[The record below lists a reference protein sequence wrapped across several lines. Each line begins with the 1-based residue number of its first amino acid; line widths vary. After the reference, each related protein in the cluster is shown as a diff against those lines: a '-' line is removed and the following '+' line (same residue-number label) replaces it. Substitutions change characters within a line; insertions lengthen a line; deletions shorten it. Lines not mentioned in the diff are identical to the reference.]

1 MVRVGPMIGL
11 SEAAGG
17 LSRRLSASRSLA
29 ELFWSS
35 LSNSVSGSIALPE
48 AAAGLGIGASAGSL
62 PKGWAGKEI
71 SLGGTVAVLAAVL
84 AGTSEP
90 GPMPSPSRAALSEN
104 SGLIRREGIAAAAGV
119 IGPESTSSGWDD
131 ESQLIG
137 RDGRSAA
144 GAGINARAVFEAVS
158 GWGAAVGVDGA
169 GDWLKAEG
177 TNGTSGKAAVV
188 EGSWI
193 SL

>member
-1 MVRVGPMIGL
+1 MIDL

-17 LSRRLSASRSLA
+17 LSRRLSASRSLS
-29 ELFWSS
+29 ELFRSS

-48 AAAGLGIGASAGSL
+48 AAGGLGIGASAGGLLS
-62 PKGWAGKEI
+62 GWAGKEI

-84 AGTSEP
+84 AAVWPGTSEP

-104 SGLIRREGIAAAAGV
+104 SGLIRLEGLVAAAGV

-131 ESQLIG
+131 EFQGIG

-144 GAGINARAVFEAVS
+144 GAGINSRAVLEAVS
-158 GWGAAVGVDGA
+158 GLGAAVDVDGA
-169 GDWLKAEG
+169 GDWPKAEG
-177 TNGTSGKAAVV
+177 TNGTSGRVAAV
-188 EGSWI
+188 EASWI